1 MVGNFTPTERIFFL
15 VTAQHSDSSLPQEV
29 FDCLRDGVLLVQ
41 GRQIVAASDR
51 AAELLECSHSR
62 LIDTSICALLP
73 ASVDEAIDRI
83 DAGAT
88 SVTLRGL
95 SWNRPTQQTGLT
107 LSVTR
112 GPQAGEFVV
121 QLRDGSDP
129 SGQAAAEGF
138 RRRLTWLDSLAAGI
152 AHEIRNPLGGIR
164 GAAQLLQRQST
175 EAEGRELTEMI
186 VLETDR
192 IDRIVEQLME
202 LTRPRRLNRS
212 AVDINRLVHD
222 EVALLRAQFGQQDVD
237 WHLDLDPSL
246 PPIEG
251 DQLRL
256 REAVGNLLRNAREAA
271 DSAVTV
277 TTRIEAGGRLS
288 VDGFDRGRSLHL
300 DVIDDGPGL
309 AEEDTASIFA
319 PFSTTKPDGTGLGLF
334 VTRQI
339 VDDHGARLSLDS
351 VVGEGAS
358 FRLSFNERLLPAQP
372 QPAHAVLPE
381 GFLFGRKPGP
391 TPSLSPETHR

>member
-1 MVGNFTPTERIFFL
+1 M
-15 VTAQHSDSSLPQEV
+15 
-29 FDCLRDGVLLVQ
+29 LVQ
-41 GRQIVAASDR
+41 GRRIVGASER
-51 AAELLECSHSR
+51 AAELLECSQSR
-62 LIDTSICALLP
+62 LVDASICTILP
-73 ASVDEAIDRI
+73 ASVDEALDRL
-83 DAGAT
+83 DAGAA

-95 SWNRPTQQTGLT
+95 SLNRPTQQSELT
-107 LSVTR
+107 VTVTP
-112 GPQAGEFVV
+112 GPEADEVVV

-164 GAAQLLQRQST
+164 GAAQLLQREST
-175 EAEGRELTEMI
+175 EADRCELTEMI

-202 LTRPRRLNRS
+202 LTRPRRLERS

-237 WHLDLDPSL
+237 WQLDLDPSL
-246 PPIEG
+246 PSIEG

-271 DSAVTV
+271 NSAVCV
-277 TTRIEAGGRLS
+277 TTRIEGGGRLTE
-288 VDGFDRGRSLHL
+288 DGFDRGRSLHL
-300 DVIDDGPGL
+300 DVSDDGPGL
-309 AEEDTASIFA
+309 AEEDATSIFA
-319 PFSTTKPDGTGLGLF
+319 PFSTTKPGGTGLGLF

-351 VVGEGAS
+351 VPGEGAS

-381 GFLFGRKPGP
+381 GFLFGRKPGSSP
-391 TPSLSPETHR
+391 VLSPEVHP